1 LVTLLSFQKEL
12 GLILALFERII
23 MLPNDPYMLY
33 SYINTKLR
41 DEYDSLESLCLDLDI
56 SMDDIIEKLSNI
68 GYSYNKELNKFM

>member
-1 LVTLLSFQKEL
+1 
-12 GLILALFERII
+12 

-56 SMDDIIEKLSNI
+56 NMDDIIEKLSNI

>member
-1 LVTLLSFQKEL
+1 
-12 GLILALFERII
+12 
-23 MLPNDPYMLY
+23 MLY